1 MKKTQIVVVVFI
13 AVALAIVVL
22 WANDAGES
30 ANAFSK
36 AFEEPSKEFM
46 VKGELD
52 RTSAVVYDPTVNS
65 EMTTFTMIDETGEKR
80 IVKLA
85 QAKPYD
91 FERSETVV
99 VHGKAVGDEFHAH
112 KVLLKCP
119 SKYDQEN
126 VIETTSL
133 ES

>member
-1 MKKTQIVVVVFI
+1 MKKTQIVVIIFI
-13 AVALAIVVL
+13 AVALSIVVL
-22 WANDAGES
+22 WANDTGEANSFS
-30 ANAFSK
+30 A
-36 AFEEPSKEFM
+36 AFEEPGKEFM

-52 RTSAVVYDPTVNS
+52 RTAKIEYDPTLNS
-65 EMTTFTMIDETGEKR
+65 EMTTFTMVDEAGDKR

-99 VHGKAVGDEFHAH
+99 IHGKAVGDEFHAH

>member
-1 MKKTQIVVVVFI
+1 MKKTQIVIIIFI

-22 WANDAGES
+22 WANDAGEANSFS
-30 ANAFSK
+30 A
-36 AFEEPSKEFM
+36 AFEQQGKEFM

-52 RTSAVVYDPTVNS
+52 RTQAITYDPSVNS
-65 EMTTFTMIDETGEKR
+65 ELTTFSMVDENGEKR
-80 IVKLA
+80 TVKLA

-119 SKYDQEN
+119 SKYEQEN
-126 VIETTSL
+126 VIQTSQVNP
-133 ES
+133 

>member
-1 MKKTQIVVVVFI
+1 MKKTQIVIIVFI

-22 WANDAGES
+22 WANDTGE
-30 ANAFSK
+30 ANSFDA
-36 AFEEPSKEFM
+36 AFEQPGKEFM

-52 RTSAVVYDPTVNS
+52 RSQAIVYDPSVNS
-65 EMTTFTMIDETGEKR
+65 ELTTFSMVDESGETR
-80 IVKLA
+80 TVKLA
-85 QAKPYD
+85 RAKPYD

-119 SKYDQEN
+119 SKYEQES
-126 VIETTSL
+126 VIQTSQVNP
-133 ES
+133 